1 MSQNQSWEAFVSA
14 PSPKL
19 NYESYTLYPLLI
31 GAIAPFPI
39 KVGAVALVKALASEL
54 EKISGMTIPVPASFR
69 QITANATNV
78 CDDSIIERAVAAS
91 FRPVTGLRDEACFIR
106 VLQICEVSFFAART
120 LAEIIDALKGEA
132 ISICLED
139 IKTFIHI
146 AISATRITMTAVT
159 TAGFHEFT
167 TLTGNISAIES
178 ENYALCEAHLCE
190 TSEERLSS
198 LLFKMHPSVAAKVR
212 NADTLIAR
220 ASASNACPD
229 VAIAIAEAQIELQN
243 WKKMHLAAMVKV
255 LGQNSVD
262 KNVVKYLRR
271 FINSNKS
278 AADENITNSESKLE
292 TLC

>member
-1 MSQNQSWEAFVSA
+1 VSA

-31 GAIAPFPI
+31 EAIAPFPF
-39 KVGAVALVKALASEL
+39 KVGAVTLVKALASEL
-54 EKISGMTIPVPASFR
+54 ETISGVEVPVPASFS
-69 QITANATNV
+69 QITTNPAV
-78 CDDSIIERAVAAS
+78 FCDYSAIERAVAAS
-91 FRPVTGLRDEACFIR
+91 FRPLTGLRDEACFIR
-106 VLQICEVSFFAART
+106 VLQICEASFFSART
-120 LAEIIDALKGEA
+120 LAESVDALKGDA
-132 ISICLED
+132 VSICLED
-139 IKTFIHI
+139 IKTFLHI

-159 TAGFHEFT
+159 TAGFREFT
-167 TLTGNISAIES
+167 ALTGNISAIES

-190 TSEERLSS
+190 INEERLSS
-198 LLFKMHPSVAAKVR
+198 LLFRMHPSVAAKIR

-220 ASASNACPD
+220 ASASIACPN
-229 VAIAIAEAQIELQN
+229 VATALAEAQTELQN

-255 LGQNSVD
+255 LGQDSVD

-278 AADENITNSESKLE
+278 VANENITNSESKLE